1 VTAEDGTPPAGETPA
16 GQTPDDSGADAS
28 AADAERDYLA
38 TTIWA
43 QVDAALSGITA
54 TPVTDEEER
63 SVIDLIVRIPPR
75 EVVSGLR
82 ALRNAEGL
90 QFDYLRCLT
99 AVDLEDEGVDI
110 VYHLYSVGTKQN
122 LTVKSRLPADR
133 LEVGSATAVWRAAN
147 WLEREVQEMFGVRF
161 DGHPDPR
168 NLLLPEEMTDVFPLR
183 KSHPLAEIEVLQ
195 GEGIAYQEGEL

>member
-1 VTAEDGTPPAGETPA
+1 VSPEDGTPPAGDPPDETPA
-16 GQTPDDSGADAS
+16 GETDA
-28 AADAERDYLA
+28 DYLA

-54 TPVTDEEER
+54 TPVTAEEER

-75 EVVSGLR
+75 EVVAGLR
-82 ALRNAEGL
+82 ALKSAEEL
-90 QFDYLRCLT
+90 RFDYLRCLT
-99 AVDLEDEGVDI
+99 AVDLEDEGVDV
-110 VYHLYSVGTKQN
+110 VYHLYSSGTKQN
-122 LTVKSRLPADR
+122 VTVKSRLPADR
-133 LEVGSATAVWRAAN
+133 LEVPTATVVWRAAN
-147 WLEREVQEMFGVRF
+147 WYEREVQEMFGVRF

-195 GEGIAYQEGEL
+195 GEGIAYEEGEL

>member
-1 VTAEDGTPPAGETPA
+1 MSPEDGTPPAGDTPDATPA
-16 GQTPDDSGADAS
+16 GESDA
-28 AADAERDYLA
+28 DYLA

-54 TPVTDEEER
+54 TPVTAEEER

-75 EVVSGLR
+75 EVVAGLR
-82 ALRNAEGL
+82 ALKSAEEL
-90 QFDYLRCLT
+90 RFDYLRCLT
-99 AVDLEDEGVDI
+99 AVDLEEEGVDI
-110 VYHLYSVGTKQN
+110 VYHLYSSGTKQN
-122 LTVKSRLPADR
+122 VTVKSRLPTDR
-133 LEVGSATAVWRAAN
+133 LEVPTATVVWRAAN
-147 WLEREVQEMFGVRF
+147 WYEREVQEMFGVRF

-195 GEGIAYQEGEL
+195 GEGIAYEEGEL